1 MTDTAKLQSPD
12 QQIHHPKNYFSI
24 PMNIQRNDID
34 ALNAELQITIAPIDY
49 NERVDNAI
57 KKYRKSAQI
66 PGFRPGH
73 IPVSLVKQR
82 FGKSLLVEEINRMIQ
97 DNLHKYISEN
107 KIEILG
113 APIPTGE
120 NDEVGN
126 WDQPGE
132 FKFRYQLGL
141 APQIELNLDKNLSFE
156 YHRVK
161 VDEEMITRQVKDL
174 ARRYGKMSDPEMSG
188 AEDLVV
194 AELTELDENGSVKEG
209 GISNK
214 GTMSVEF
221 IKDAETKEKLIG
233 LKVGDVIVVDPMKL
247 AENHEDLAKLLG
259 VEHHVV
265 HHLQSQF
272 QLAVTEIKHIEPHAI
287 DQELFDSLYGEG
299 EVKGEDEMRAR
310 VKSDMENRFE
320 GDSNYLF
327 KRDFA
332 KKITEHLNPQ
342 LPDAFLKRYIAMVNE
357 KPVSPEMVERD
368 YPLYSAQLRWELIE
382 TKIIRQYE
390 LRATQE
396 EGLEHVK
403 KVLAMRYAQYG
414 LPMEDEMLTEF
425 AKQTLAKK
433 EEAKNVYDFLFEE
446 KMIAVVKERCTIQ
459 EKSLSFDEFV
469 ARVQHA

>member
-1 MTDTAKLQSPD
+1 
-12 QQIHHPKNYFSI
+12 
-24 PMNIQRNDID
+24 MNIERNDID
-34 ALNAELQITIAPIDY
+34 ALNAELQITIAPADY
-49 NERVDNAI
+49 TERVDNAI

-82 FGKSLLVEEINRMIQ
+82 FGKALLIEEINRMIQ

-120 NDEVGN
+120 NDEVGS

-141 APQIELNLDKNLSFE
+141 APQIDLNLDKSLSFD
-156 YHRVK
+156 YYRVK
-161 VDEEMITRQVKDL
+161 IDEEMITRQVKDL
-174 ARRYGKMSDPEMSG
+174 ARRYGKMSDPEVSG
-188 AEDLVV
+188 ADDLVV
-194 AELTELDENGSVKEG
+194 ADLKELGENGELKEG
-209 GISNK
+209 GISNT
-214 GTMSVEF
+214 GTVSVEF
-221 IKDAETKEKLIG
+221 IQDAETKQRLTG
-233 LKVGDVIVVDPMKL
+233 VKVGDVLQVDPMKL

-272 QLAVTEIKHIEPHAI
+272 QLTVKEIKHIEPHAV
-287 DQELFDSLYGEG
+287 DQELFDSLFGEG
-299 EVKGEDEMRAR
+299 EVKSEQELRER
-310 VKSDMENRFE
+310 VKADLEKRFE

-327 KRDFA
+327 KREFA
-332 KKITEHLNPQ
+332 KKITGHLNPQ
-342 LPDAFLKRYIAMVNE
+342 LPDAFLKRYISMTNE
-357 KPVSPEMVERD
+357 KPVSPEMVEHD

-382 TKIIRQYE
+382 TKIIRQYD

-403 KVLAMRYAQYG
+403 KVLALRYAQYG
-414 LPMEDEMLTEF
+414 LPIEDEMLTEF
-425 AKQTLAKK
+425 AKQTLSKR

-446 KMIAVVKERCTIQ
+446 KMMAIVKERCSINEMT
-459 EKSLSFDEFV
+459 LSFDEFV
-469 ARVQHA
+469 NRVQHA